1 MASTTIKNKI
11 MKKIIITL
19 GLLITLTSSCQNKK
33 EKTMQ
38 TATTTEQ
45 FDWVEVVNA
54 PQGYPIEVYR
64 GGFIL
69 KNGRSVGMFS
79 GPTHVEWGGGN
90 GGMNSGVK
98 PLPVRLNVIWVS
110 FRERCLYEI
119 DCALDYDKILDL
131 FNEGYQDS
139 AFFFNKKGTYKK
151 VTYDEIKAGFLPGG
165 GVVIWVEGAGKQVE
179 VGRYQGHKTTVSQK
193 EIDGLDNH
201 DQLFFSQDYYTS
213 ILNNPKVV
221 PPEMQEALKNKPISF
236 DLWDTYREKYSWK
249 PTFISKQE
257 GFVVK
262 EVYMEMFNGEKE
274 ELFDQSLVKNEF
286 KKRAVIK
293 KINFVWQDIT
303 GQAYGGNIDF
313 DETEVFDAYQEIY
326 KDNKNAEVE
335 IEFRVN
341 IPNNYVVAFLKGNG
355 KEIGIN
361 LKTKV
366 RVFES
371 RKKY

>member
-1 MASTTIKNKI
+1 
-11 MKKIIITL
+11 MKKILSL

-38 TATTTEQ
+38 TATEQ
-45 FDWVEVVNA
+45 FDWVEAVNA

-79 GPTHVEWGGGN
+79 GPTHLEWGGDIN
-90 GGMNSGVK
+90 GMNSGVK

-119 DCALDYDKILDL
+119 DCALDYDKMLDL
-131 FNEGYQDS
+131 FNEGFQDS
-139 AFFFNKKGTYKK
+139 AFFFNKNGTYKK
-151 VTYDEIKAGFLPGG
+151 VTYNIIQAGFLPGG
-165 GVVIWVEGAGKQVE
+165 GVVVWVGAGGKQVE
-179 VGRYQGHKTTVSQK
+179 IGRYQGHKTTVSQK

-201 DQLFFSQDYYTS
+201 DQLYFSQDYYTS

-221 PPEMQEALKNKPISF
+221 PPEMQEALKNKPIPF

-257 GFVVK
+257 GWSLIDY
-262 EVYMEMFNGEKE
+262 YMEMYNGEKE

-286 KKRAVIK
+286 IKRAIPK
-293 KINFVWQDIT
+293 LINIGWRDKT
-303 GQAYGGNIDF
+303 GQNYSGTLRF
-313 DETEVFDAYQEIY
+313 DEKEIFDAFAEIF
-326 KDNKNAEVE
+326 KDNKNAEAE

-366 RVFES
+366 EVFAADT
-371 RKKY
+371 KY